1 MKIIDVSRELFSA
14 PVYPGDPE
22 PYRDPVR
29 RMELGDV
36 CNLSGF
42 YTGCHSA
49 THVDAPRHFIED
61 GETVDQL
68 DLARL
73 TGPCTVAEASGIITG
88 SDIDNIVPYAQKMI
102 LFKGQVS
109 MSQSAAFALTAAGV
123 TLVGTDALS
132 IETEEDDSFP
142 AHKELLGAGVLILEG
157 LDLSAAEP
165 GDYRLIALPLRLG
178 GAEASPVRAVL
189 LENEGDCFYE
199 STDSEI

>member
-1 MKIIDVSRELFSA
+1 MIDVSRELFSA
-14 PVYPGDPE
+14 SVYPGDPK

-61 GETVDQL
+61 GDTIDQI
-68 DLARL
+68 DPARL
-73 TGPCTVAEASGIITG
+73 MGHCTVVKASGIITG
-88 SDIDNIVPYAQKMI
+88 SDIDEIVPYARKMI
-102 LFKGQVS
+102 LFKGQAFL
-109 MSQSAAFALTAAGV
+109 SQSAAFALTAAGV

-132 IETEEDDSFP
+132 IEADEDDAFP

-157 LDLSAAEP
+157 LELSEVEP
-165 GDYRLIALPLRLG
+165 GDYRLVALPLLLG
-178 GAEASPVRAVL
+178 GAEASPVRAIL
-189 LENEGDCFYE
+189 ICEDGQNP
-199 STDSEI
+199 EIS

>member
-1 MKIIDVSRELFSA
+1 MKMIDVSRELFST

-61 GETVDQL
+61 GDTIDQI
-68 DLARL
+68 DPARL
-73 TGPCTVAEASGIITG
+73 IGSCTVVEARGVITG
-88 SDIDNIVPYAQKMI
+88 SDIDEIVPCAQKMI
-102 LFKGQVS
+102 LFKGQAFL
-109 MSQSAAFALTAAGV
+109 SQSAAFALTAAGV

-132 IETEEDDSFP
+132 IETDKDDAFP

-157 LDLSAAEP
+157 LELSEVEP
-165 GDYRLIALPLRLG
+165 GDYRLIALPLLLG

-189 LENEGDCFYE
+189 I
-199 STDSEI
+199 SEEKLDFDRS